1 MKDVVN
7 DLMALLLSNL
17 WWNSISWWKQ
27 SHPPQGQWTEER
39 GNKELGSPNI
49 FQTCSSI
56 DPKISTSG
64 SHLVKFH
71 HLPTAPQ
78 AGNQALNIRAFGW
91 INNSTSF
98 KILLKNLE
106 DSFIYSETSIWPFLN
121 QCDQL
126 FQFNRVG
133 KTSQKNNQMGK
144 SILGTFTTNSVLY
157 LFLVLHHLYCFIMT
171 SRVKNL
177 PY

>member
-1 MKDVVN
+1 MKQHIMVKAIPPSSGPVN
-7 DLMALLLSNL
+7 RRERE
-17 WWNSISWWKQ
+17 
-27 SHPPQGQWTEER
+27 QGTR
-39 GNKELGSPNI
+39 FPKYLNI

-78 AGNQALNIRAFGW
+78 AGNQALNIGAFGW

-98 KILLKNLE
+98 KILSKNLE
-106 DSFIYSETSIWPFLN
+106 DSFNYSETSIWPFLN